1 VVAGDGFV
9 EEPFL
14 AIDVDRPLLAVRADE
29 IGHEVR
35 LVDAAISSF
44 VSGGSQ
50 TKQA

>member
-1 VVAGDGFV
+1 VSPEEITDGIEKLAG
-9 EEPFL
+9 
-14 AIDVDRPLLAVRADE
+14 
-29 IGHEVR
+29 

>member
-1 VVAGDGFV
+1 VTVAQLGADCT
-9 EEPFL
+9 PPT
-14 AIDVDRPLLAVRADE
+14 AVDRTQNVNDPRSLFAGR
-29 IGHEVR
+29 G

>member
-1 VVAGDGFV
+1 LLGGKKLRDRERPVVV
-9 EEPFL
+9 
-14 AIDVDRPLLAVRADE
+14 
-29 IGHEVR
+29 